1 MALKPYY
8 GIITLILLR
17 LLRNSTS
24 DILPQLICLLNT
36 ASLVTPS
43 I

>member
-17 LLRNSTS
+17 LPRSSTS
-24 DILPQLICLLNT
+24 DILPKLICILNT
-36 ASLVTPS
+36 ASLVTLN